1 MKKQYRILQKDN
13 YKIKSK
19 TSEINNKTQEELT
32 LKVDYY
38 E

>member
-1 MKKQYRILQKDN
+1 MKKQYRILQKEN

-19 TSEINNKTQEELT
+19 TSENNNKTQEELA